1 MRKQEGK
8 KGLAA
13 KFDIGKQAEQNRTND
28 WSQLSNIGKEKIKKM
43 LRINTVNPSQK
54 DLEFG
59 GQWNLGN
66 TLDVNGGSLAL
77 KLACEIISNLM
88 EKSKC
93 DS

>member
-1 MRKQEGK
+1 
-8 KGLAA
+8 
-13 KFDIGKQAEQNRTND
+13 
-28 WSQLSNIGKEKIKKM
+28 M

-66 TLDVNGGSLAL
+66 KLDVNGGSLAL
-77 KLACEIISNLM
+77 KLACEIIAYLM
-88 EKSKC
+88 EKSEC